1 MKTGKIEILARRS
14 VRANAIELLLLEH
27 RPNGGLGAGRNI
39 IIESVDEGA
48 YLEPTAVISIP
59 EAQFLLDE
67 LWNCGLRPSDGSGN
81 AGQLGATERH
91 LSDMR
96 KIVSGVLKG
105 VDL

>member
-1 MKTGKIEILARRS
+1 MRAGKTEILARRA
-14 VRANAIELLLLEH
+14 VRANAIEILLLDH
-27 RPNGGLGAGRNI
+27 RPNGQVGAGRLS
-39 IIESVDEGA
+39 IESIDEGA
-48 YLEPTAVISIP
+48 YSDPTAVISIP

-96 KIVSGVLKG
+96 KIVSGFLKG

>member
-14 VRANAIELLLLEH
+14 VRANSVEILLLEH
-27 RPNGGLGAGRNI
+27 RPNGQLGAGRLT
-39 IIESVDEGA
+39 IESINEGQ
-48 YLEPTAVISIP
+48 YCEPTAVISVP

>member
-1 MKTGKIEILARRS
+1 MENRKVEILARRA
-14 VRANAIELLLLEH
+14 VRANAIEILLLDN
-27 RPNGGLGAGRNI
+27 RQNGQVGAGRLTV
-39 IIESVDEGA
+39 ESIDEGQ
-48 YLEPTAVISIP
+48 YCEPTAVISIP

-96 KIVSGVLKG
+96 KIVSGILKG
-105 VDL
+105 VSL